1 LTITNN
7 TKSLIKSNKILTT
20 DLVSDTVLICSY
32 LPREDLKTVRF
43 IKILEMMN
51 YDVYEFNNK
60 EHSLREPTDELINIT
75 CFTDYP
81 VKKVVIIYKENETYR
96 KDKNSIPMISNSFN
110 VFMEFTQKNIK
121 LRKNRYGKIGIRKY
135 EELYTEEIRYF
146 EESFDKK
153 FEDFNDEEMSVLE
166 IKFSI

>member
-1 LTITNN
+1 
-7 TKSLIKSNKILTT
+7 
-20 DLVSDTVLICSY
+20 
-32 LPREDLKTVRF
+32 
-43 IKILEMMN
+43 
-51 YDVYEFNNK
+51 
-60 EHSLREPTDELINIT
+60 
-75 CFTDYP
+75 